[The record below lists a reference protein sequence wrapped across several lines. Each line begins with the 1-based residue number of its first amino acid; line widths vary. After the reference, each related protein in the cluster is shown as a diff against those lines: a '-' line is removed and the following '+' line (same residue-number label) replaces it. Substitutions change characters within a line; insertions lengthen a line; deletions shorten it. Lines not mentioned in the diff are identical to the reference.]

1 MAQTSF
7 EIDERTSEALDHLK
21 KVYGVSSNA
30 GVIKRALAIAMA
42 ASKFADSESNIHIRG
57 QANGKDQDVILPQR
71 L

>member
-7 EIDERTSEALDHLK
+7 DIDEKTAEALDHLK

-42 ASKFADSESNIHIRG
+42 ASRFADPAHNIHIRSEVE
-57 QANGKDQDVILPQR
+57 GKERVVILPQR

>member
-7 EIDERTSEALDHLK
+7 EIDDKTAEALDHLK

-30 GVIKRALAIAMA
+30 GVIKRALAIALA
-42 ASKFADSESNIHIRG
+42 ASKFADPENNIHIRSEVD
-57 QANGKDQDVILPQR
+57 GKERDVILPQR